1 MEIARDAIQG
11 EAADRALA
19 VKAGPKK
26 RRAKTERERIEAA
39 IEDHGARGV
48 RQTRRASK
56 LRVYKYKEP
65 AKKKAPKRKLSLD
78 PRAEGLND
86 RSHRPWETWEEAIL
100 FSEPT
105 KVLDDLT
112 KKQMLCEHKA
122 LKVEKPTAVIGSWE
136 TREYRICPTC
146 QAFLRWWGN
155 YTATIQAEWQSLRLD
170 GYSMPEWGEL
180 FTKDKSLWVFIMEE
194 AHVALS
200 DKED

>member
-1 MEIARDAIQG
+1 M
-11 EAADRALA
+11 A

-26 RRAKTERERIEAA
+26 RRAKTEAERIAA
-39 IEDHGARGV
+39 AVEDHGARGI
-48 RQTRRASK
+48 RQTRKASK

-65 AKKKAPKRKLSLD
+65 AKKKAPARKLSLD

-112 KKQMLCEHKA
+112 KKQMLCDHKP
-122 LKVEKPTAVIGSWE
+122 LMGEKPVASLGEDSQWRT
-136 TREYRICPTC
+136 CPTC
-146 QAFLRWWGN
+146 QAVLRWWGN
-155 YTATIQAEWQSLRLD
+155 YTATIQAEWQSLRLV

-200 DKED
+200 DKEDV